1 MLDCSDPPVMS
12 HLYIDGTTAAGRAA
26 VLKLLAAVEAV
37 KNSVYADVGT
47 AVRTDDG

>member
-1 MLDCSDPPVMS
+1 MLDCSEPPVMS

-37 KNSVYADVGT
+37 EDSVSADVGT
-47 AVRTDDG
+47 ANRTTDG